1 MTMALPPKLVQRI
14 PAIIGKKKAAIEYG
28 PIGIDLGSN
37 GLRLVQ
43 FRQSGDGVE
52 LSASA
57 LVPFSDAAQ
66 RSAKQARVLIKQ
78 AIRKYGFVGR
88 EVVTCLQPEDVK
100 IMMISYLHQAG
111 KNDEEQI
118 VQRIAERVDGDI
130 HNYVIDFMMVRPQVK
145 DEQERSVLVAVAQRE
160 KVINY
165 LEYLRKAGLVV
176 KILEIEST
184 AIHRLVSVKHG
195 HDNKANLI
203 TVSMGYAQTYITVLS
218 GRRLIYERDINFGEQ
233 QLIELLCKEL
243 DLDEH
248 EARTMLV
255 RDEADP
261 AAQISQAEQEI
272 SVSDALYSVL
282 KPLFMKLLEDINRA
296 LVYAASETRGMPVEH
311 VYLTNLVATWR
322 GIENFIDSLID
333 VPVSV
338 LLPFEGFSNKE
349 AFKMDIDPRGAVVT
363 GMALHGLSVAG

>member
-1 MTMALPPKLVQRI
+1 MTMALPPNLVQRI
-14 PAIIGKKKAAIEYG
+14 PAIIGRRKAAIQYG
-28 PIGIDLGSN
+28 PIGIDVGSN

-43 FRQSGDGVE
+43 FKQSGDDVE

-57 LVPFSDAAQ
+57 LVPFPDEAK
-66 RSAKQARVLIKQ
+66 RSAKQARALIKQ
-78 AIRKYGFVGR
+78 TFRKHGFVGR
-88 EVVTCLQPEDVK
+88 DVVTCLQPEDVK
-100 IMMISYLHQAG
+100 IMMISYLHKAG
-111 KNDEEQI
+111 KNDEELI
-118 VQRIAERVDGDI
+118 VQRIAERVDDDI
-130 HNYVIDFMMVRPQVK
+130 QNYVIDFMMVRPQVK
-145 DEQERSVLVAVAQRE
+145 DEQERSVLVAMAQHE

-165 LEYLRKAGLVV
+165 LEYLREAGLAV
-176 KILEIEST
+176 KVLEIEST

-195 HDNKANLI
+195 CDHEANLI
-203 TVSMGYAQTYITVLS
+203 TVSMGYARTYITVLS

-255 RDEADP
+255 SYKENLATDIGRDEQD
-261 AAQISQAEQEI
+261 ISI
-272 SVSDALYSVL
+272 TNALYSVL
-282 KPLFMKLLEDINRA
+282 KPQFMMLMEDINRA

-311 VYLTNLVATWR
+311 IYLTNLVATWR

-349 AFKMDIDPRGAVVT
+349 AFQSDIDPRGAVAT
-363 GMALHGLSVAG
+363 GMALHGLTEVG